1 MPDREKVAQI
11 EKNEKSFTSA
21 IKKYSA
27 ILKMHQDQKVVIKSH
42 PDINKKL
49 RLQTSEIIDFN
60 LKNIDLDLKKSPKN
74 KIFPNH

>member
-11 EKNEKSFTSA
+11 EKNEKSFASA
-21 IKKYSA
+21 IKKYRA

-42 PDINKKL
+42 PDLKKL

-60 LKNIDLDLKKSPKN
+60 LKNIDLDLKKYHQK
-74 KIFPNH
+74 